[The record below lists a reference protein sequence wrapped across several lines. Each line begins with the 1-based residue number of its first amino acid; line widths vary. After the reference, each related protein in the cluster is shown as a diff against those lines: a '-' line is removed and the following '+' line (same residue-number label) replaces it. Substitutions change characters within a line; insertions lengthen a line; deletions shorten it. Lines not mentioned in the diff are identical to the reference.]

1 MSGVDIQISA
11 TDNASDTLN
20 QVASSTQALGDS
32 AGDATSSTMGLGS
45 AMQQG
50 GRIGSSAM
58 ITLDRISISED
69 ALTNAQARQSMAQEN
84 LTLAV
89 QKYGAGSEQAVM
101 AQDKL
106 GISTRGVEIAQER
119 LDVRMIYGVAV
130 VLPGMIKGL
139 QNLQKEL
146 ATTTDANGVATISWD
161 NLTAAQLANIAVTTL
176 GIGLPIALM
185 ALNMA
190 QMASNSSTTNSST
203 TNNYGNNYIS
213 SPSGSTAAFGNNF
226 ASAGRG

>member
-1 MSGVDIQISA
+1 MSNVDLVVTAQ
-11 TDNASDTLN
+11 T
-20 QVASSTQALGDS
+20 DS
-32 AGDATSSTMGLGS
+32 AVDNLDNVVDATTAVKDSQDSASSSTMGLGS
-45 AMQQG
+45 AMQQA

-146 ATTTDANGVATISWD
+146 ATTTDANGVATISWE
-161 NLTAAQLANIAVTTL
+161 NLTAAQLANIAVSTL

-190 QMASNSSTTNSST
+190 QMASNSSTTN
-203 TNNYGNNYIS
+203 NYGNNYTS
-213 SPSGSTAAFGNNF
+213 SPSGSTAAFGNPF

>member
-1 MSGVDIQISA
+1 MSNLDIVVTAQ
-11 TDNASDTLN
+11 T
-20 QVASSTQALGDS
+20 DS
-32 AGDATSSTMGLGS
+32 AVDNLNNVVDSTDAMKDSSDSASSSTMGLGS

-69 ALTNAQARQSMAQEN
+69 ALTNAQTRQSMAQEN

-106 GISTRGVEIAQER
+106 SISTRGVEIAQER

-146 ATTTDANGVATISWD
+146 ATTTDANGVATISWE
-161 NLTAAQLANIAVTTL
+161 NLTAAQLANIAVSTL

-190 QMASNSSTTNSST
+190 QMASNSSTTN
-203 TNNYGNNYIS
+203 NYGNNYFS
-213 SPSGSTAAFGNNF
+213 SPSASTAAFGNPF